1 EMCVRSRAARVDE
14 CQPPLAPPSL
24 ACHSAERSRCLDGK
38 GTQHASGGTKM
49 PELIANLAAT
59 SSLGA
64 DAGLLDTIES
74 SGFAT
79 WVRESPSLFAY
90 TTMLS
95 LHAIGLAFVVG
106 LSTAVA
112 LRLLGV
118 APEIPLAPARKFFAL
133 MYGAF
138 WVNALSGIALFAA
151 SATSLADN
159 VTFLVKLGFVV
170 LAIVNLRLLK
180 RYAFDVSGAPRDG
193 EPVPAVAKVLA
204 V

>member
-1 EMCVRSRAARVDE
+1 
-14 CQPPLAPPSL
+14 
-24 ACHSAERSRCLDGK
+24 
-38 GTQHASGGTKM
+38 M
-49 PELIANLAAT
+49 PELIANLATA

-64 DAGLLDTIES
+64 ETGWLDVIES
-74 SGFAT
+74 SAFAT

-90 TTMLS
+90 TAMLS

-106 LSTAVA
+106 LSSAFA

-133 MYGAF
+133 MYAAF

-159 VTFLVKLGFVV
+159 VAFLVKLAFVV

-180 RYAFDVSGAPRDG
+180 RFAFDDAGAPREG
-193 EPVPAVAKVLA
+193 EPAPAAAKALA
-204 V
+204 VSCLALWGAAIIAGRLTAYPYLLNKYFG